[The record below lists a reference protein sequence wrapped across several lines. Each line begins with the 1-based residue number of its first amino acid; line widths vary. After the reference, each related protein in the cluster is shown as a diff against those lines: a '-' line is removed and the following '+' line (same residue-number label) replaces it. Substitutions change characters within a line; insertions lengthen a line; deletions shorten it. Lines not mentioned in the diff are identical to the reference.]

1 MSETQNNPYNPFLF
15 NGDKVFIEAVIQ
27 QNAKLIVD
35 IEALKMQKSQMA
47 QTIKDLEAQIA
58 EGTALADEE
67 LKELCEEMSIK
78 YASAEAE
85 ALAAKQAIF
94 FLMSGGNPCD
104 VCAKTCKMG
113 EECNPVWKGVSNEQ
127 HTTKRT

>member
-1 MSETQNNPYNPFLF
+1 MSETPNNPYNPFLF
-15 NGDKVFIEAVIQ
+15 NGDQVFIEAVIK

-58 EGTALADEE
+58 EGTKVANEE
-67 LKELCEEMSIK
+67 LQESCEEMSIK

-85 ALAAKQAIF
+85 ALAAKQAIL
-94 FLMSGGNPCD
+94 FLMSGGKPCE

-113 EECNPVWKGVSNEQ
+113 EECDPVWEGVSNE